1 MSPAFHRRCLDHQ
14 SAKFTVTS
22 LSTIRNLSRWLTPV
36 TFLSTVFAS
45 AFFVADATHVRFFQT
60 TDANTQ
66 DSAEDEISLSPQ
78 ALALESLR
86 EVESKAEKVIAE
98 VAPCIVSIGETASGV
113 IVKPS
118 GIVIT
123 ASHVTRKA
131 GRSVVVRMHDG
142 QKVMG
147 VTLGSNAAND
157 TSAIRLLDKGPWPF
171 LKTVSP
177 KIAAKNGQWCIA
189 FGYPLSWPRDEPAS
203 ARLGRVTGQYR
214 NKIVT
219 DCPIMGGDSGGA
231 LVNLSGNLMAINSSV
246 RLDVSQNLHVPINRY
261 REDWT
266 VMMAGQDVDV
276 KTIQSQTRDKKN
288 VASKTSKPFLGI
300 YGENTYRGVRIR
312 DVRRNSPAL
321 KAGLMAE
328 DVIWQIEKTP
338 INSFAELLNY
348 LANRKGGD
356 RVTVYVNRFGA
367 QLQIGV
373 TLEQR

>member
-1 MSPAFHRRCLDHQ
+1 MQVSASPTRTTVWQ
-14 SAKFTVTS
+14 SNTRESEQISDDDDKP
-22 LSTIRNLSRWLTPV
+22 LS
-36 TFLSTVFAS
+36 A
-45 AFFVADATHVRFFQT
+45 Q
-60 TDANTQ
+60 
-66 DSAEDEISLSPQ
+66 AE
-78 ALALESLR
+78 ALESLR
-86 EVESKAEKVIAE
+86 EVESKAKKVIAE
-98 VAPCIVSIGETASGV
+98 VAPCVVSIGETATGV

-118 GIVIT
+118 GIVLT

-142 QKVMG
+142 REVKG
-147 VTLGSNAAND
+147 ITLGSNAAND
-157 TSAIRLLDKGPWPF
+157 TSAIRLLDKGPWPY

-177 KIAAKNGQWCIA
+177 KTPAKYGQWCIA

-231 LVNLSGNLMAINSSV
+231 LVNLNGHLMAINSSV

-266 VMMAGQDVDV
+266 VMMKSMDVDV
-276 KTIQSQTRDKKN
+276 ATIRPQIRDKKN
-288 VASKTSKPFLGI
+288 TAVRREKPYLGI
-300 YGENTYRGVRIR
+300 YGENTYRGVRVR

-348 LANRKGGD
+348 LAIKKGGD
-356 RVTVYVNRFGA
+356 RVSVFVNRFGT
-367 QLQIGV
+367 QLELVV